1 MTQQSIYI
9 GRQHQ
14 NPIPNACRI
23 GPFVMTSVLI
33 GADLES
39 SELPADLDGQ
49 CVNLFQNIKQLAE
62 QAGGSVN
69 DIILLTIWLADLND
83 REALNREW
91 LKMYPDPN
99 ARPARH
105 ARKHIGNP
113 IHLILCEF
121 TMVLGQ

>member
-33 GADLES
+33 GANQET
-39 SELPADLDGQ
+39 SELPSDLDGQ
-49 CVNLFQNIKQLAE
+49 CVYLFDNIRQLAK
-62 QAGGSVN
+62 QAGGGVN
-69 DIILLTIWLADLND
+69 DIILLTVWLADLND
-83 REALNREW
+83 RTALNREW
-91 LKMYPDPN
+91 LKMYPDAN

-105 ARKHIGNP
+105 ARKHVGNP
-113 IHLILCEF
+113 AHLILCEF
-121 TMVLGQ
+121 TMVLGV